1 MYFTKT
7 RELNKYE
14 NMMKRTPDIGS
25 KRSEED
31 MPTCNKCLNMYSQ
44 CKETHRHFL
53 VRFFIDPSGLTR
65 TYGILLN

>member
-14 NMMKRTPDIGS
+14 KMMKRTPDIGS

-31 MPTCNKCLNMYSQ
+31 MPTCNKCLNMYSTMQ
-44 CKETHRHFL
+44 RNAPA
-53 VRFFIDPSGLTR
+53 FFSTVF
-65 TYGILLN
+65 Y